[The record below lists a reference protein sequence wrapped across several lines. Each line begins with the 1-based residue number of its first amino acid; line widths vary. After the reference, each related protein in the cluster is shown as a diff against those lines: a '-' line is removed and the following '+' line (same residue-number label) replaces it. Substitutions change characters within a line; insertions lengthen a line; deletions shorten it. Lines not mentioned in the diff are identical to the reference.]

1 MRGLSPPIAVWH
13 LWLFATVGCGNRGV
27 VTFTIDPPANQTLNP
42 IGPRVTQFS
51 ITRPDGSV
59 LAAVA
64 PGSAQQI
71 PLGPL
76 QQQTTK
82 IDLTFSAT
90 SGTQLVGEARLKDVV
105 FENGRVHDY
114 AVQVRKPLLTI
125 GSALADEAGPGSLIL
140 PGQIIDSNTGEDVT
154 HPKMADPSLAP
165 PKLPQGMTAAN
176 ATWDGRFLLAGA
188 TKGLSVIDTGSGATV
203 GTAPIGFTPVGV
215 AVGARDSAV
224 AVLDPGGNLAIFPDV
239 GALTSSP
246 ASQTPTVIN
255 LPPGTTPRAV
265 TFSADGQLIYVL
277 TGGTKADP
285 CNDTTAPMPNAIA
298 IAGLDGTKLGLW
310 QLPSFASDFAVDA
323 QSGRVLVSMSIDN
336 KVGWIDPA
344 QSYGAVTPAPLVAA
358 TCPSAIRVANGAAFI
373 VTSGRPMGAMPG
385 ATDFVLLRVP
395 VMSNGAD
402 AQPLRFTGPSF
413 DTSQIDTPPADMN
426 TDLVIKL
433 RPRGITA
440 YGMAISPDGGHAV
453 FATRARY
460 RESMTDTFT
469 LFQGTCKP
477 QNIDIVEYGLYQF
490 DTAAGTSSY
499 TSRSQYV
506 VSPPSNMPNC
516 VVCQVPLGISMVE
529 IDLVCVPRPG
539 DRAAG
544 LGAVFGGT

>member
-1 MRGLSPPIAVWH
+1 MLLWH

-27 VTFTIDPPANQTLNP
+27 VTFTIDPPANQPLNP

-64 PGSAQQI
+64 PGSQQQI

-76 QQQTTK
+76 QQQTMK

-105 FENGRVHDY
+105 FENGMVHDY
-114 AVQVRKPLLTI
+114 PVEVRKPLLTI
-125 GSALADEAGPGSLIL
+125 GAALADEAGPGSLEM
-140 PGQIIDSNTGEDVT
+140 PGQIIDPNTGEDLT

-165 PKLPQGMTAAN
+165 PKLPQGTTAAT

-188 TKGLSVIDTGSGATV
+188 SKGLSVIDTGSGATV
-203 GTAPIGFTPVGV
+203 GTAPIAFTPAGV

-224 AVLDPGGNLAIFPDV
+224 AVLDPAGNLAIFADV

-246 ASQTPTVIN
+246 GSQNPTVIN

-265 TFSADGQLIYVL
+265 TFSADGQRIYVL

-285 CNDTTAPMPNAIA
+285 CNDTTAPMPNTIA

-323 QSGRVLVSMSIDN
+323 QSGRVLVSMSVDN
-336 KVGWIDPA
+336 KVGWIDSA
-344 QSYGAVTPAPLVAA
+344 QAYGAVTPAPLVAA
-358 TCPSAIRVANGAAFI
+358 TCPTALRVANGAAFV
-373 VTSGRPMGAMPG
+373 VTSGRPMGAM
-385 ATDFVLLRVP
+385 ATSTDFVLMRVP
-395 VMSNGAD
+395 VMSNGSD
-402 AQPLRFTGPSF
+402 SEPLQFSGPVF
-413 DTSQIDTPPADMN
+413 YTSQIDMLPNDMN

-440 YGMAISPDGGHAV
+440 YGMAVSPDGGHAV

-460 RESMTDTFT
+460 RESMSDTFT

-477 QNIDIVEYGLYQF
+477 QGIDIVEYGLYQF
-490 DTAAGTSSY
+490 DTASGTSSY
-499 TSRSQYV
+499 TSRSQNV
-506 VSPPSNMPNC
+506 VSPTATPPMVPNC
-516 VVCQVPLGISMVE
+516 AICMVPLGISNLE
-529 IDLVCVPRPG
+529 IDLVCQSAPG